1 MADTFPAR
9 QYLLGGP
16 SLIWSTMKKQSQ
28 ESVYHR
34 ILSNWSNP
42 PILSQQTWTNHDF
55 VYREP
60 YDMHISSIQSHNH
73 VKSFFPSFLGELL
86 IFFSNSLDVQSV
98 LPDQACAR
106 FSWIAFVR
114 RPAIFSCGSKIGCAM
129 FIHAWTYPK
138 GPIGS
143 IDLLYAWLTM
153 HQLWQE
159 WKQLPNGS
167 LLDATSI
174 CSILRRRRM

>member
-1 MADTFPAR
+1 
-9 QYLLGGP
+9 
-16 SLIWSTMKKQSQ
+16 MKKQS
-28 ESVYHR
+28 R
-34 ILSNWSNP
+34 LSNWSNP
-42 PILSQQTWTNHDF
+42 QYFHSKHGQIK
-55 VYREP
+55 
-60 YDMHISSIQSHNH
+60 ISFAGNPTICTYAAFNRTITL
-73 VKSFFPSFLGELL
+73 KSFFPSFLGELS
-86 IFFSNSLDVQSV
+86 IFFKLFRRQSVAFPLKPTDPSLV

-143 IDLLYAWLTM
+143 IDLLYALLTM

-174 CSILRRRRM
+174 CSNYLEVEGCRR